1 MDSNKEQIDKICNE
15 ASGLDEDSRI
25 SFLDSACEGDDAL
38 RSSVEAQLRSEIA
51 MTADMSDAEDSSSQ
65 IATGSALIGSTIGKY
80 QIVGIIGQGG
90 MGCVYEAV
98 QEQPKRTVALK
109 VMKMGVSSDI
119 ALRRFELESQL
130 LARLKH
136 QGIAQVHDAGTWEEE
151 QGTLPWFAMEYIPN
165 ALEITTFVEEKKL
178 SLNERLTLFQ
188 QVCDAVHH
196 GHQKGVIHRDLKPGN
211 ILVDSTGQP
220 KIIDFGVARSTDSD
234 MNAATLQT
242 SVGQLV
248 GTLQYMSPEQC
259 DANPH
264 DIDTRSD
271 VYALGVILYELI
283 CQVWP
288 YNLSRTSIYEAT
300 RIIKEEPP
308 LHPKRANRKLPR
320 DVETILLKA
329 LEKDRNR
336 RYPSAEALGEDIR
349 RYLEHEPII
358 ARPPSISYQATMFC
372 KRHRTA
378 SVAALIGILLLSV
391 GVPLLVKA
399 KGEAQLADAHSL
411 AAEKLAEKEHD
422 NRIQEVHEL
431 VGLVANIEEDIRHL
445 PASEH
450 TRVVLLTHIIERLA
464 TLSEQ
469 TENDPIVQEE
479 LAMSWERLAN
489 ITILEEDPD
498 ALQTRLAAWNNA
510 TALREK
516 LGNSLDLTG
525 TRYSKSGYLL
535 GLTDHSILSLQ
546 ERLQVAELAKEELLW
561 CKSNGNFKL
570 LANDKAPFI
579 ELIDEEIHECDEI
592 IKDLRSQ
599 LMSAQ

>member
-1 MDSNKEQIDKICNE
+1 MDSNKEQIDKICSE
-15 ASGLDEDSRI
+15 ASELDEDSR
-25 SFLDSACEGDDAL
+25 SDFLDSACEGNDAL
-38 RSSVEAQLRSEIA
+38 RSSVEAQLRCEFA
-51 MTADMSDAEDSSSQ
+51 MTADMSDAEDSTSQ
-65 IATGSALIGSTIGKY
+65 VATGSALIGTTIGKFN
-80 QIVGIIGQGG
+80 IVGIIGQGG

-98 QEQPKRTVALK
+98 QDQPKRTVALK
-109 VMKMGVSSDI
+109 VMKMGVTSDI

-165 ALEITTFVEEKKL
+165 AMEITTYAEANKL
-178 SLNERLTLFQ
+178 SLHERLALFK

-211 ILVDSTGQP
+211 ILVDSSGQT

-283 CQVWP
+283 CNVWP
-288 YNLSRTSIYEAT
+288 YNLSRTSIYEAA
-300 RIIKEEPP
+300 RIIKEDPP
-308 LHPKRANRKLPR
+308 LDPRHNNRKLPR

-358 ARPPSISYQATMFC
+358 ARPPSIAYQGKMFC
-372 KRHRTA
+372 MRHRTA
-378 SVAALIGILLLSV
+378 SVAALIGILLLGV

-399 KGEAQLADAHSL
+399 RGDAKLADAHSI
-411 AAEKLAEKEHD
+411 AAEKLAEQERD
-422 NRIQEVHEL
+422 TRIKEVHEL

-450 TRVVLLTHIIERLA
+450 TRVVLLTRVIERLA
-464 TLSEQ
+464 TLSKQ
-469 TENDPIVQEE
+469 TEDDPIVQEE

-489 ITILEEDPD
+489 ISILEEDPD
-498 ALQTRLAAWNNA
+498 GLQTRLNAWSNA
-510 TALREK
+510 IRLRQQ
-516 LGNSLDLTG
+516 LGNLLDETG
-525 TRYSKSGYLL
+525 TRYSKSGYFMD
-535 GLTDHSILSLQ
+535 LTSHSSLSLQ
-546 ERLQVAELAKEELLW
+546 QKLQVAELAKEELIW
-561 CKSNGNFKL
+561 CKENGDYKL
-570 LANDKAPFI
+570 LANDEAPYQ
-579 ELIDEEIHECDEI
+579 ELLEEEIYECDEI
-592 IKDLRSQ
+592 IKELREKLLS
-599 LMSAQ
+599 S